1 MSTPKF
7 ERVLKG
13 KIEYLGMI
21 KGQDS
26 SAYLGFIDQLGE
38 LNPKLTNGRGTPL
51 RLLRNEFETMSDGGT
66 TPQERG
72 ILFEQL
78 MNKWF
83 ELEGILVRDSFKRNE
98 GGEQIDG
105 SFELDGWYY
114 LVECKWQSAMT
125 SEQEVDGLLGKLGR
139 SGVQTLGVFVSVN
152 GWSSHVVPLMKQN
165 SAKNIFLVNGEDIKQ
180 AFSGNVGLVD
190 MLRAKKEA
198 LNLYSEPYAKSSG
211 PV

>member
-1 MSTPKF
+1 MPTPKF
-7 ERVLKG
+7 ERVLRG

-26 SAYLGFIDQLGE
+26 LTYLKFIDQLGE
-38 LNPKLTNGRGTPL
+38 LAPNLTNGRGTPL
-51 RLLRNEFETMSDGGT
+51 RLLRNGFETMSDGGT
-66 TPQERG
+66 TPQKRG

-78 MNKWF
+78 INQWF
-83 ELEGILVRDSFKRNE
+83 ELEGILVRNSFKRNG

-114 LVECKWQSAMT
+114 LVECKWQSEMT
-125 SEQEVDGLLGKLGR
+125 SEQEVSGLLGKLGR
-139 SGVQTLGVFVSVN
+139 SGVQTLGVFISVN

-165 SAKNIFLVNGEDIKQ
+165 SDKRIFLVNGEDIKQ
-180 AFSGNVGLVD
+180 ALSGKVGLVD
-190 MLRAKKEA
+190 MLRTKKEA
-198 LNLYSEPYAKSSG
+198 LNLSSEPYARV